1 MGKGDR
7 ARGVY
12 LNVNTM
18 DEKPG
23 MQTFSQAYSAKVAAV
38 VGIVHIICGL
48 TALAANTIGIMCGA
62 NIPLAAGIWS
72 SVFFIASGSLAIAGA
87 HSTTKRLVVS
97 TLVMFTI
104 KKQHRLSMEPLFK
117 SINHKKR
124 QHKKAARE
132 DDQHQSSGILLQVM
146 AIISSLAAWLLLLIS
161 SFSLAE
167 NRKSFSASD
176 SIWLE
181 VETEKSFAR
190 STAAVSNMT
199 TTLKPADEN
208 FLREKAVHDMR
219 TGVYTT
225 EVGVGLV
232 MLLAATLSAALTC
245 HPLCCRGCRS
255 KTLSKRAC
263 PSSSASSSLPESA
276 RLTIPPELPPPYQAK
291 TL

>member
-1 MGKGDR
+1 MEAEGKGDR
-7 ARGVY
+7 PRVVY
-12 LNVNTM
+12 VNVNTM

-23 MQTFSQAYSAKVAAV
+23 MQTFSEAYSAKVAAV
-38 VGIVHIICGL
+38 VGIVHIVCGL
-48 TALAANTIGIMCGA
+48 TALTANTIGIMCGA

-87 HSTTKRLVVS
+87 RSTTKRLVVS
-97 TLVMFTI
+97 TLVM
-104 KKQHRLSMEPLFK
+104 
-117 SINHKKR
+117 
-124 QHKKAARE
+124 
-132 DDQHQSSGILLQVM
+132 
-146 AIISSLAAWLLLLIS
+146 AIISSLAAWLLMLIS

-176 SIWLE
+176 SIWME
-181 VETEKSFAR
+181 IETEKSFAL
-190 STAAVSNMT
+190 STAAASNIT
-199 TTLKPADEN
+199 TTLKATDEN

-263 PSSSASSSLPESA
+263 PPSSASLSLPESA
-276 RLTIPPELPPPYQAK
+276 RFTIPPELPPPYQAK